1 MHAYL
6 LMVVNVTQMNFM
18 CIFIG
23 QIIKKLT
30 VLDKLTK
37 K

>member
-23 QIIKKLT
+23 QIDEEVENKQ
-30 VLDKLTK
+30 V
-37 K
+37 